1 MATSREVELLL
12 GSKTIE
18 VVGLSK
24 DPSKESYSVSQY
36 LKEQGYRI
44 IPVNPTAPEILGERA
59 YPSLLEIPAE
69 EARRIE
75 VVDIF
80 RPSEQV
86 PPIVEQ
92 AIRLRKVDG
101 ANPKMI
107 WMQLGI
113 ENPAAAEVARRA
125 GMEVVQ
131 NLCVRTE
138 HRRVAHAWKR
148 RA

>member
-12 GSKTIE
+12 GSRTIA

-24 DPSKESYSVSQY
+24 DPSKESFSVSQY

-44 IPVNPTAPEILGERA
+44 IPVNPTASEILGERA

-75 VVDIF
+75 VVDVF

-92 AIRLRKVDG
+92 AIQLRKADG

-113 ENPAAAEVARRA
+113 ENPAAAEAARRA
-125 GMEVVQ
+125 GMAVVQ

-138 HRRVAHAWKR
+138 HRRVAHAQR

>member
-12 GSKTIE
+12 GSKTIA

-24 DPSKESYSVSQY
+24 DPSKESFSVSQY

-44 IPVNPTAPEILGERA
+44 IPVNPTASEILGERA

-69 EARRIE
+69 EARGIE
-75 VVDIF
+75 IVDIF

-92 AIRLRKVDG
+92 AIQLRKVGG

-125 GMEVVQ
+125 GIAVVQ

-138 HRRVAHAWKR
+138 HRRVAHGKR

>member
-1 MATSREVELLL
+1 MASREVELLL
-12 GSKTIE
+12 GSRTIA

-36 LKEQGYRI
+36 LMEEGYRI
-44 IPVNPTAPEILGERA
+44 IPVNPTASEIMGERA

-75 VVDIF
+75 IVDIF

-92 AIRLRKVDG
+92 AIQLRKADG

-113 ENPAAAEVARRA
+113 ENPAAAEVARMA
-125 GMEVVQ
+125 GIAVVQ
-131 NLCVRTE
+131 NLCLRTE
-138 HRRVAHAWKR
+138 HRRVAHTRKR
-148 RA
+148 GV

>member
-1 MATSREVELLL
+1 MATPREVELLL
-12 GSKTIE
+12 GSRTIA
-18 VVGLSK
+18 VVGLSR

-36 LKEQGYRI
+36 LKEEGYKI
-44 IPVNPTAPEILGERA
+44 IPVNPTASEILGERA

-75 VVDIF
+75 IVDIF
-80 RPSEQV
+80 RPSDQV

-92 AIRLRKVDG
+92 AIQLRKAG
-101 ANPKMI
+101 GTNPKMI

-125 GMEVVQ
+125 GIAVVQ

-138 HRRVAHAWKR
+138 HRRVAHGKR

>member
-1 MATSREVELLL
+1 MATSKELELLL
-12 GSKTIE
+12 GSRTIA

-24 DPSKESYSVSQY
+24 NPSKESYSVSQY

-44 IPVNPTAPEILGERA
+44 IPINPTASEILGEKA
-59 YPSLLEIPAE
+59 YPSLIEIPAE
-69 EARRIE
+69 EAGRIE

-86 PPIVEQ
+86 PPIVEE
-92 AIRLRKVDG
+92 AIRLRRADG

-113 ENPAAAEVARRA
+113 ENQAAADLARRA
-125 GMEVVQ
+125 GMAVVQ

-138 HRRVAHAWKR
+138 HRRLAHAQR

>member
-1 MATSREVELLL
+1 MAASKEVEILL
-12 GSKTIE
+12 GSRTIA

-80 RPSEQV
+80 RPSDQV
-86 PPIVEQ
+86 LPIVEE
-92 AIRLRKVDG
+92 AIRLRRADG

-113 ENPAAAEVARRA
+113 ENHEAADLARRA
-125 GMEVVQ
+125 GMVVVQ
-131 NLCVRTE
+131 NLCIRTE
-138 HRRVAHAWKR
+138 HRRVAHAQR

>member
-12 GSKTIE
+12 GSRTIA

-24 DPSKESYSVSQY
+24 DPSKESFSVSQY

-44 IPVNPTAPEILGERA
+44 IPVNPTASEILGERA

-75 VVDIF
+75 VVDVF

-92 AIRLRKVDG
+92 AIQLRKADG

-113 ENPAAAEVARRA
+113 ENPAAAEAARRA
-125 GMEVVQ
+125 GLAVVQ
-131 NLCVRTE
+131 NHSVRTE
-138 HRRVAHAWKR
+138 HRRVAHAQR
-148 RA
+148 RV

>member
-1 MATSREVELLL
+1 MATSKEVEILLR
-12 GSKTIE
+12 SRTIA

-24 DPSKESYSVSQY
+24 DPSKESFSVSQY

-44 IPVNPTAPEILGERA
+44 IPVNPTASEILGERA

-69 EARRIE
+69 EAKRID

-92 AIRLRKVDG
+92 AIQLRKADG
-101 ANPKMI
+101 VNPKMI
-107 WMQLGI
+107 WMQVGI

-125 GMEVVQ
+125 GLAVVQ
-131 NLCVRTE
+131 NLCARTE
-138 HRRVAHAWKR
+138 HRRAAHAQR

>member
-1 MATSREVELLL
+1 MASREVELLL
-12 GSKTIE
+12 GSRTIA

-36 LKEQGYRI
+36 LMEEGYRI
-44 IPVNPTAPEILGERA
+44 IPVNPTASEIMGERA

-75 VVDIF
+75 IVDIF

-92 AIRLRKVDG
+92 AIQLRKADG

-113 ENPAAAEVARRA
+113 ENPAAAEVARMA
-125 GMEVVQ
+125 GIAVVQ
-131 NLCVRTE
+131 NLCLRTE
-138 HRRVAHAWKR
+138 HGMGAHTRKR
-148 RA
+148 GV

>member
-1 MATSREVELLL
+1 MAMSREVELLL
-12 GSKTIE
+12 GSRTIA

-24 DPSKESYSVSQY
+24 DPSKESFSVSQY
-36 LKEQGYRI
+36 LKEQGYKI
-44 IPVNPTAPEILGERA
+44 IPVNPTASEILGERA

-69 EARRIE
+69 EARRID
-75 VVDIF
+75 VVNIF

-92 AIRLRKVDG
+92 AIQLRKADG
-101 ANPKMI
+101 VNPKMI
-107 WMQLGI
+107 WMQVGI
-113 ENPAAAEVARRA
+113 ENPAAAEAGRRA
-125 GMEVVQ
+125 GIAVVQ

-138 HRRVAHAWKR
+138 HRRVAHAQR

>member
-1 MATSREVELLL
+1 MATSREVEILL
-12 GSKTIE
+12 GSRTIA

-24 DPSKESYSVSQY
+24 DPSKESFSVSKY

-44 IPVNPTAPEILGERA
+44 IPVNPTASKILGERV
-59 YPSLLEIPAE
+59 YPSLLEIPTE
-69 EARRIE
+69 EAGRVE

-92 AIRLRKVDG
+92 AIQLRKADG

-113 ENPAAAEVARRA
+113 ESPAAAEAAKRA
-125 GMEVVQ
+125 GMAVVQ

-138 HRRVAHAWKR
+138 HRRAAHTQG

>member
-1 MATSREVELLL
+1 MATSREVEILL
-12 GSKTIE
+12 GSRTIA

-24 DPSKESYSVSQY
+24 DPNKESFSVSQY

-44 IPVNPTAPEILGERA
+44 IPVNPTASEILGERV
-59 YPSLLEIPAE
+59 YPSLLEIPTE
-69 EARRIE
+69 EAGRVE

-92 AIRLRKVDG
+92 AIQLRKADG

-113 ENPAAAEVARRA
+113 ESPAAAEAAKRA
-125 GMEVVQ
+125 GIAVVQ

-138 HRRVAHAWKR
+138 HRRAAHTQE